1 MRTLKTME
9 AKQHG
14 TDTFPCGF
22 YAVDKDYPTFH
33 MPLHWHTEFEIILVR
48 TGRFHLTL
56 NGVSHRLY
64 AGDMAFIGGGVLH
77 GGSPEGN
84 DCVYDCAVFDLS
96 LLSRS
101 IEDPIITGI
110 MRDHLSI
117 KSILSFTDSR
127 TTWEAVVRL
136 MDSLKNQQTEADRF
150 ICLGVLYEV
159 FGRVIGSGLY
169 GENTEDPGDDIRR
182 WKKLLYYIEEHY
194 PEKITLEM
202 LADVAG
208 LSPKYLCRAFARLTG
223 KTPLAYLNEYR
234 LDCACEMLRNTDE
247 TILSIAMSCGFN
259 DQSYFVKHFR
269 QSRGLTPGAYRKQE
283 K

>member
-1 MRTLKTME
+1 MRTLKN
-9 AKQHG
+9 KRHG
-14 TDTFPCGF
+14 TEEFPCK
-22 YAVDKDYPTFH
+22 YYSVDKDSPNFH
-33 MPLHWHTEFEIILVR
+33 MSLHWHTEFEIILVR

-56 NGVSHRLY
+56 NGVPHRLY

-77 GGSPEGN
+77 GGRPEGK
-84 DCVYDCAVFDLS
+84 DCVYDCVVFDLS

-110 MRDHLSI
+110 LRDRLAI
-117 KSILSFTDSR
+117 KPIVSFTDSR

>member
-1 MRTLKTME
+1 MVSNMKLKKGQNYLICLS
-9 AKQHG
+9 ACQN
-14 TDTFPCGF
+14 FP
-22 YAVDKDYPTFH
+22 DLK
-33 MPLHWHTEFEIILVR
+33 HTVKPF
-48 TGRFHLTL
+48 
-56 NGVSHRLY
+56 
-64 AGDMAFIGGGVLH
+64 
-77 GGSPEGN
+77 
-84 DCVYDCAVFDLS
+84 
-96 LLSRS
+96 
-101 IEDPIITGI
+101 
-110 MRDHLSI
+110 
-117 KSILSFTDSR
+117 LSFTDSR
-127 TTWEAVVRL
+127 ATWEAVVRL
-136 MDSLKNQQTEADRF
+136 MDSLKNQASDADRF

-169 GENTEDPGDDIRR
+169 QESTDDPGDDIRR

-194 PEKITLEM
+194 PERITLEM

-269 QSRGLTPGAYRKQE
+269 QSRGITPGTYRKQQ